1 MSAFVTPLQ
10 NLQAA
15 LNLSH
20 DIDDLIGEGH
30 NTITAFT
37 SRGGAIDHIPAGFK
51 ASLSGF
57 VAISTS
63 SNLQAINNWHYQVR
77 TKAKAANLSREV
89 FTP

>member
-30 NTITAFT
+30 NTITAFNG
-37 SRGGAIDHIPAGFK
+37 RGGTIEHIRTGFK

-57 VAISTS
+57 VAVSAS
-63 SNLQAINNWHYQVR
+63 SNLQAINNWMHQVR
-77 TKAKAANLSREV
+77 TKAKTANLSREV
-89 FTP
+89 FVK